1 MVSAL
6 LLVKPTVQEPPL
18 EKDKYLRGLIFPF
31 HLRLLSSQSVI
42 GSQGPLSSWQS
53 SALFCDK
60 GKDLQQGKAKGIGDL
75 EKDMDGRENGSGE
88 WKVTGVTFLFNVLHY
103 FRLSSRREELKL
115 GNFNNLNSLEDLSTY
130 SAFHNFYL

>member
-6 LLVKPTVQEPPL
+6 LLVKPTDQESPL

-42 GSQGPLSSWQS
+42 GSQGPLPSRQLST
-53 SALFCDK
+53 LFCDK

-75 EKDMDGRENGSGE
+75 EKEMESGRENGSGE
-88 WKVTGVTFLFNVLHY
+88 WKVRGVTFLINVLHY
-103 FRLSSRREELKL
+103 FRLSSRSEELKL
-115 GNFNNLNSLEDLSTY
+115 GNVNNLNSLEDLST
-130 SAFHNFYL
+130 